1 VRGTLDVACA
11 EDDGKIPVVWTERCG
26 PRVSAPVGPRGFGSR
41 LLDRSF
47 RQQLGGSISYDW
59 QPRGAVVTL
68 RMGKARLAS

>member
-11 EDDGKIPVVWTERCG
+11 EDDGKIAVVWTERCG

-47 RQQLGGSISYDW
+47 RQQLGGSIS
-59 QPRGAVVTL
+59 
-68 RMGKARLAS
+68 